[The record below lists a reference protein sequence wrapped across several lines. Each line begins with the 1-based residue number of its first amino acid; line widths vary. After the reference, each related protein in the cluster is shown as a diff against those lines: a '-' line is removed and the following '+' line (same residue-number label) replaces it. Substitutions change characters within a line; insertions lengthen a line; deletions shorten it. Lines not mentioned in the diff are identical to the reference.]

1 MKLGQSINRKKEGIE
16 LNVIIANEAKGMLS
30 TLDIDVIKSVDGV
43 HTADE
48 IVEMFKNFFYAR
60 MILDVT
66 AIKDYEDITNIQKIS
81 IGLDADKIILL
92 LPNTEVSTSSAYLS
106 KIISM
111 GIYNFTTTVDG
122 IKYFLDHPNTY
133 KDVAHIQQ
141 LNDLST
147 TINEKVVSGSRII
160 GIKNITDHAGSTTLI
175 YMLKK
180 ELEHS
185 YGMSVIAIEV
195 NRHDFMYFNSNNM
208 ISVDD
213 EHLMTEIVKH
223 NDVSIILIDLND
235 SSNEGACNDVLYLL
249 EPSSIRLNK
258 LMRRDRRIF
267 EELKGKK
274 IVLNMSLLSNNDI
287 MDFEYEGKTKVFYNI
302 PPLNDRIKNP
312 VLGDFL
318 SKIGLIDKTK
328 EKDGGKI
335 FGLFKR

>member
-1 MKLGQSINRKKEGIE
+1 M
-16 LNVIIANEAKGMLS
+16 NVIVANEAKSMLS

-60 MILDVT
+60 MILDIT
-66 AIKDYEDITNIQKIS
+66 AIKDYNDITNIQKIS

-92 LPNTEVSTSSAYLS
+92 LPNNEASTSSSYLS

-122 IKYFLDHPNTY
+122 IKYFLEHPNTY

-147 TINEKVVSGSRII
+147 TINEKVVAGSRII
-160 GIKNITDHAGSTTLI
+160 GIKNVTDHAGSTTLI

-180 ELEHS
+180 ELEQS
-185 YGMSVIAIEV
+185 YGMSVVAIEV
-195 NRHDFMYFNSNNM
+195 NRHDFMYFNSSNM
-208 ISVDD
+208 ISIDD

-223 NDVSIILIDLND
+223 KDVAIILIDLND
-235 SSNEGACNDVLYLL
+235 SSNEGACSDVLYLI
-249 EPSSIRLNK
+249 EPSSIKLNK
-258 LMRRDRRIF
+258 LMRRNRRVF
-267 EELKGKK
+267 EELRGRK
-274 IVLNMSLLSNNDI
+274 IILNKSLLSNSDI

-302 PPLNDRIKNP
+302 PPLNDRVKNP
-312 VLGDFL
+312 VLSDFL
-318 SKIGLIDKTK
+318 SKIGLINKTSEK
-328 EKDGGKI
+328 ESGGKI

>member
-1 MKLGQSINRKKEGIE
+1 M
-16 LNVIIANEAKGMLS
+16 NVIIANEAKEMLS

-48 IVEMFKNFFYAR
+48 IVDMFKNFFYAR
-60 MILDVT
+60 MILDIT

-92 LPNTEVSTSSAYLS
+92 LPNNEASTSSSYLS

-111 GIYNFTTTVDG
+111 GIYNFTTTLDG

-141 LNDLST
+141 LNDLSS
-147 TINEKVVSGSRII
+147 TINDKVVAGSRII

-180 ELEHS
+180 ELEQS
-185 YGMSVIAIEV
+185 YGMSVLAIEV
-195 NRHDFMYFNSNNM
+195 NRHDFLYFNSNNM

-223 NDVSIILIDLND
+223 KDVAIILIDLND

-258 LMRRDRRIF
+258 LMKRDRRIF
-267 EELKGKK
+267 EELKGRK
-274 IVLNMSLLSNNDI
+274 IVLNMSLLSNSDI

-302 PPLNDRIKNP
+302 PPLNDRVNNSNILMP
-312 VLGDFL
+312 MLE
-318 SKIGLIDKTK
+318 KI
-328 EKDGGKI
+328 
-335 FGLFKR
+335 GLFKRNY

>member
-1 MKLGQSINRKKEGIE
+1 M
-16 LNVIIANEAKGMLS
+16 NVIIANEAKAMLS

-48 IVEMFKNFFYAR
+48 IVDMFKNFFYAR
-60 MILDVT
+60 MILDIT

-92 LPNTEVSTSSAYLS
+92 LPNNATSTSSGYLS

-141 LNDLST
+141 LNDLSS
-147 TINEKVVSGSRII
+147 TINEKAVAGSRII
-160 GIKNITDHAGSTTLI
+160 GIKNVTDHAGSTSLI

-180 ELEHS
+180 ELEQT

-195 NRHDFMYFNSNNM
+195 NRHDFLYFNSENM
-208 ISVDD
+208 ISIDD

-223 NDVSIILIDLND
+223 NDVAVILIDLND
-235 SSNEGACNDVLYLL
+235 SSNEGACSDVLYLI
-249 EPSSIRLNK
+249 EPSSIKLNK
-258 LMRRDRRIF
+258 LMKRDRRIF
-267 EELKGKK
+267 EELKGRK
-274 IVLNMSLLSNNDI
+274 IVLNMSLLSNSDI
-287 MDFEYEGKTKVFYNI
+287 MDFEYEGKTKVFYNL
-302 PPLNDRIKNP
+302 PPLNDRVKNP
-312 VLGDFL
+312 VLTDFL
-318 SKIGLIDKTK
+318 SKIGLISKNK
-328 EKDGGKI
+328 EKESSGGKI

>member
-1 MKLGQSINRKKEGIE
+1 M
-16 LNVIIANEAKGMLS
+16 NVIIANEAKAMLS

-60 MILDVT
+60 MILDIT
-66 AIKDYEDITNIQKIS
+66 AIKDYNDIINIQKIS

-92 LPNTEVSTSSAYLS
+92 LPNNEASTSSSYLS

-122 IKYFLDHPNTY
+122 VKYFLDHPNTY

-147 TINEKVVSGSRII
+147 TINEKVVAGSRII
-160 GIKNITDHAGSTTLI
+160 GIKNVTDHAGSTTLI

-180 ELEHS
+180 ELEQS
-185 YGMSVIAIEV
+185 YGMSVVAIEV
-195 NRHDFMYFNSNNM
+195 NRHDFMYFNSSNM
-208 ISVDD
+208 ISIDD

-223 NDVSIILIDLND
+223 KDVAIILIDLND
-235 SSNEGACNDVLYLL
+235 SSNEGACSDVLYLI
-249 EPSSIRLNK
+249 EPSSIKLNK
-258 LMRRDRRIF
+258 LMRRNRRVF
-267 EELKGKK
+267 EELKGRK
-274 IVLNMSLLSNNDI
+274 IILNKSLLSNSDI

-302 PPLNDRIKNP
+302 PPLNDRVKNP
-312 VLGDFL
+312 VLSDFL
-318 SKIGLIDKTK
+318 SKIGLINKTSEK
-328 EKDGGKI
+328 ESGGKI

>member
-1 MKLGQSINRKKEGIE
+1 M
-16 LNVIIANEAKGMLS
+16 NVIIANEAKSMLS

-66 AIKDYEDITNIQKIS
+66 AIKDYNDIINIQKIS

-92 LPNTEVSTSSAYLS
+92 LPNNEASTSSSYLS

-122 IKYFLDHPNTY
+122 VKYFLDHPNTY

-147 TINEKVVSGSRII
+147 TINEKVVAGSRII
-160 GIKNITDHAGSTTLI
+160 GIKNVTDHAGSTTLI

-180 ELEHS
+180 ELEQS
-185 YGMSVIAIEV
+185 YGMSVVAIEV
-195 NRHDFMYFNSNNM
+195 NRHDFSYFNSSNM
-208 ISVDD
+208 ISIDD

-223 NDVSIILIDLND
+223 NDVAIILVDLND
-235 SSNEGACNDVLYLL
+235 SSNEGACNDVLYLI

-267 EELKGKK
+267 EELKGRK
-274 IVLNMSLLSNNDI
+274 IVLNMSLLSNSDI

-302 PPLNDRIKNP
+302 PPLNDRVKNP
-312 VLGDFL
+312 VLSDFL
-318 SKIGLIDKTK
+318 SKIGLINKTNEK
-328 EKDGGKI
+328 ESGGKI

>member
-1 MKLGQSINRKKEGIE
+1 M
-16 LNVIIANEAKGMLS
+16 NVIIANEAKSMLS

-66 AIKDYEDITNIQKIS
+66 AIKDYNDITNIQKIS

-92 LPNTEVSTSSAYLS
+92 LPNNEASTSSSYLS

-122 IKYFLDHPNTY
+122 VKYFLEHPNTY

-147 TINEKVVSGSRII
+147 TINEKVVAGSRII
-160 GIKNITDHAGSTTLI
+160 GIKNVTDHAGSTTLI

-180 ELEHS
+180 ELEQS
-185 YGMSVIAIEV
+185 YGMSVVAIEV
-195 NRHDFMYFNSNNM
+195 NKHDFSYFNSSNM
-208 ISVDD
+208 ISIDD

-223 NDVSIILIDLND
+223 NDVAIILVDLND
-235 SSNEGACNDVLYLL
+235 SSNEGACSDVLYLI
-249 EPSSIRLNK
+249 EPSSIKLNK
-258 LMRRDRRIF
+258 LMRRNRRVF
-267 EELKGKK
+267 EELRGRK
-274 IVLNMSLLSNNDI
+274 IILNKSLLSNSDI

-302 PPLNDRIKNP
+302 PPLNDRVKNP
-312 VLGDFL
+312 VLSDFL
-318 SKIGLIDKTK
+318 SKIGLINKTSEK
-328 EKDGGKI
+328 ESGGKI

>member
-1 MKLGQSINRKKEGIE
+1 M
-16 LNVIIANEAKGMLS
+16 NVIIANEAKALLS
-30 TLDIDVIKSVDGV
+30 QLDIDVIKSVDGV

-60 MILDVT
+60 MILDIT
-66 AIKDYEDITNIQKIS
+66 AIKDYDNITNIQKIS

-92 LPNTEVSTSSAYLS
+92 LPNNEVSGSSSYLS

-111 GIYNFTTTVDG
+111 GIYNFTTTIDG
-122 IKYFLDHPNTY
+122 VKYFLDHPNTY

-141 LNDLST
+141 LNDLSS
-147 TINEKVVSGSRII
+147 TISEKVVNGSRII
-160 GIKNITDHAGSTTLI
+160 GIKNVTDHAGSTTLI

-180 ELEHS
+180 ELEQT
-185 YGMSVIAIEV
+185 YGMSVVAIEV
-195 NRHDFMYFNSNNM
+195 NRHDFLYFNASNM
-208 ISVDD
+208 ISVND
-213 EHLMTEIVKH
+213 ENLMTEIVKH
-223 NDVSIILIDLND
+223 KDVSVILIDLND
-235 SSNEGACNDVLYLL
+235 SSNEGACGDVLYLI

-274 IVLNMSLLSNNDI
+274 IILNQSLLSNSDI
-287 MDFEYEGKTKVFYNI
+287 MDFEYEGRTKVFYNI

-312 VLGDFL
+312 VLADFL
-318 SKIGLIDKTK
+318 SKIGLINKPKD
-328 EKDGGKI
+328 KDGGKI

>member
-1 MKLGQSINRKKEGIE
+1 M
-16 LNVIIANEAKGMLS
+16 NVIIANEAKAMLS
-30 TLDIDVIKSVDGV
+30 TLDIDVIKSVDGI

-60 MILDVT
+60 MILDIT
-66 AIKDYEDITNIQKIS
+66 AIKDYNDITNIQKIS

-92 LPNTEVSTSSAYLS
+92 LPNNEASTSSSYLS

-122 IKYFLDHPNTY
+122 IKYFLEHPNTY

-147 TINEKVVSGSRII
+147 TINEKVVAGSRII
-160 GIKNITDHAGSTTLI
+160 GIKNVTDHAGSTTLI

-180 ELEHS
+180 ELEQS
-185 YGMSVIAIEV
+185 YGMSVVAIEV
-195 NRHDFMYFNSNNM
+195 NKHDFSYFNSSNM
-208 ISVDD
+208 VSIDD

-223 NDVSIILIDLND
+223 NDVAIILIDLND
-235 SSNEGACNDVLYLL
+235 SSNEGACSDVLYLI
-249 EPSSIRLNK
+249 EPSSIKLNK
-258 LMRRDRRIF
+258 LMRRNRRVF
-267 EELKGKK
+267 EELRGRK
-274 IVLNMSLLSNNDI
+274 IILNKSLLSNSDI

-302 PPLNDRIKNP
+302 PPLNDRVKNP
-312 VLGDFL
+312 VLSDFL
-318 SKIGLIDKTK
+318 SKIGLINKTSEK
-328 EKDGGKI
+328 ESGGKI

>member
-1 MKLGQSINRKKEGIE
+1 M
-16 LNVIIANEAKGMLS
+16 NVIIANEAKGMLS
-30 TLDIDVIKSVDGV
+30 ALDIDVIKSVDGV

-48 IVEMFKNFFYAR
+48 IVDMFKNFFYAR
-60 MILDVT
+60 MILDIT
-66 AIKDYEDITNIQKIS
+66 AVKDYEDITNIQKIS

-92 LPNTEVSTSSAYLS
+92 LPNNETSTSSSYLS

-122 IKYFLDHPNTY
+122 VKYFLEHPNTY

-141 LNDLST
+141 LNDLSS
-147 TINEKVVSGSRII
+147 TINDKVIAGSRII
-160 GIKNITDHAGSTTLI
+160 GIKNVTDHAGSTTLI

-180 ELEHS
+180 ELEQT
-185 YGMSVIAIEV
+185 YGMSVVAIEV
-195 NRHDFMYFNSNNM
+195 NRHDFAYFNSNNM

-223 NDVSIILIDLND
+223 KDVAIILIDLND
-235 SSNEGACNDVLYLL
+235 SSNEGACNDVLYLI

-258 LMRRDRRIF
+258 LMRRNRRVF

-274 IVLNMSLLSNNDI
+274 IILNMSLLSNSDI

-302 PPLNDRIKNP
+302 PPLNDRVKNP
-312 VLGDFL
+312 VLSDFL
-318 SKIGLIDKTK
+318 SKIGLINKPK
-328 EKDGGKI
+328 EKESSGKI

>member
-1 MKLGQSINRKKEGIE
+1 M
-16 LNVIIANEAKGMLS
+16 NVIIANEAKSMLS

-66 AIKDYEDITNIQKIS
+66 AIKDYNDIINIQKIS

-92 LPNTEVSTSSAYLS
+92 LPNNEASTSSSYLS

-122 IKYFLDHPNTY
+122 VKYFLDHPNTY

-147 TINEKVVSGSRII
+147 TINEKVVAGSRII
-160 GIKNITDHAGSTTLI
+160 GIKNVTDHAGSTTLI

-180 ELEHS
+180 ELEQS
-185 YGMSVIAIEV
+185 YGMSVVAIEV
-195 NRHDFMYFNSNNM
+195 NRHDFSYFNSSNM
-208 ISVDD
+208 ISIDD

-223 NDVSIILIDLND
+223 NDVAIILVDLND
-235 SSNEGACNDVLYLL
+235 SSNEGACGDIIYLI
-249 EPSSIRLNK
+249 EPSSIKLNK
-258 LMRRDRRIF
+258 LMRRNRRVF
-267 EELKGKK
+267 EELRGRK
-274 IVLNMSLLSNNDI
+274 IILNKSLLSNSDI

-302 PPLNDRIKNP
+302 PPLNDRVKNP
-312 VLGDFL
+312 VLSDFL
-318 SKIGLIDKTK
+318 SKIGLINKTNEK
-328 EKDGGKI
+328 ESGGKI

>member
-1 MKLGQSINRKKEGIE
+1 M
-16 LNVIIANEAKGMLS
+16 NVIIANEAKAMLS

-60 MILDVT
+60 MILDIT
-66 AIKDYEDITNIQKIS
+66 AIKDYNDIINIQKIS

-92 LPNTEVSTSSAYLS
+92 LPNNEASTSSSYLS

-122 IKYFLDHPNTY
+122 VKYFLDHPNTY

-147 TINEKVVSGSRII
+147 TINEKVVAGSRII
-160 GIKNITDHAGSTTLI
+160 GIKNVTDHAGSTTLI

-180 ELEHS
+180 ELEQS
-185 YGMSVIAIEV
+185 YGMSVVAIEV
-195 NRHDFMYFNSNNM
+195 NRHDFSYFNSSNM
-208 ISVDD
+208 ISIDD

-223 NDVSIILIDLND
+223 NDVAIILVDLND
-235 SSNEGACNDVLYLL
+235 SSNEGACSDVLYLI
-249 EPSSIRLNK
+249 EPSSIKLNK
-258 LMRRDRRIF
+258 LMRRNRRVF
-267 EELKGKK
+267 EELRGRK
-274 IVLNMSLLSNNDI
+274 IILNKSLLSNSDI

-302 PPLNDRIKNP
+302 PPLNDRVKNP
-312 VLGDFL
+312 VLSDFL
-318 SKIGLIDKTK
+318 SKIGLINKTSEK
-328 EKDGGKI
+328 ESGGKI

>member
-1 MKLGQSINRKKEGIE
+1 M
-16 LNVIIANEAKGMLS
+16 NVIIANEAKAMLS

-48 IVEMFKNFFYAR
+48 IVEMFKNFFFAR
-60 MILDVT
+60 MILDIT

-92 LPNTEVSTSSAYLS
+92 LPNNATSTSSGYLS

-141 LNDLST
+141 LNDLSS
-147 TINEKVVSGSRII
+147 TINEKAVAGSRII
-160 GIKNITDHAGSTTLI
+160 GIKNVTDHAGSTSLI

-180 ELEHS
+180 ELEQT

-195 NRHDFMYFNSNNM
+195 NRHDFLYFNSENM
-208 ISVDD
+208 ISIDD

-223 NDVSIILIDLND
+223 NDVAVILIDLND
-235 SSNEGACNDVLYLL
+235 SSNEGACSDVLYLI
-249 EPSSIRLNK
+249 EPSSIKLNK
-258 LMRRDRRIF
+258 LMKRDRRIF
-267 EELKGKK
+267 EELKGRK
-274 IVLNMSLLSNNDI
+274 IVLNMSLLSNSDI
-287 MDFEYEGKTKVFYNI
+287 MDFEYEGKTKVFYNL
-302 PPLNDRIKNP
+302 PPLNDRVKNP
-312 VLGDFL
+312 VLTDFL
-318 SKIGLIDKTK
+318 SKIGLISKNK
-328 EKDGGKI
+328 EKESSGGKI

>member
-1 MKLGQSINRKKEGIE
+1 M
-16 LNVIIANEAKGMLS
+16 NVIIANEAKAMLS

-60 MILDVT
+60 MILDIT
-66 AIKDYEDITNIQKIS
+66 AIKDYNDIINIQKIS

-92 LPNTEVSTSSAYLS
+92 LPNNEASTSSSYLS

-122 IKYFLDHPNTY
+122 VKYFLDHPNTY

-147 TINEKVVSGSRII
+147 TINEKVVAGSRII
-160 GIKNITDHAGSTTLI
+160 GIKNVTDHAGSTTLI

-180 ELEHS
+180 ELEQS
-185 YGMSVIAIEV
+185 YGMSVVAIEV
-195 NRHDFMYFNSNNM
+195 NRHDFMYFNSSNM
-208 ISVDD
+208 ISIDD

-223 NDVSIILIDLND
+223 NDVAIILVDLND
-235 SSNEGACNDVLYLL
+235 SSNEGACSDVLYLI
-249 EPSSIRLNK
+249 EPSSIKLNK
-258 LMRRDRRIF
+258 LMRRNRRVF
-267 EELKGKK
+267 EELKGRK
-274 IVLNMSLLSNNDI
+274 IILNKSLLSNSDI

-302 PPLNDRIKNP
+302 PPLNDRVKNP
-312 VLGDFL
+312 VLSDFL
-318 SKIGLIDKTK
+318 SKIGLINKTSEK
-328 EKDGGKI
+328 ESGGKI

>member
-1 MKLGQSINRKKEGIE
+1 M
-16 LNVIIANEAKGMLS
+16 NVIIANEAKGMLS

-48 IVEMFKNFFYAR
+48 IVDMFKNFFYAR
-60 MILDVT
+60 MILDIT

-92 LPNTEVSTSSAYLS
+92 LPNNETSTSSSYLS

-141 LNDLST
+141 LNDLSS
-147 TINEKVVSGSRII
+147 TINDKVVAGNRII
-160 GIKNITDHAGSTTLI
+160 GIKNVTDHAGSTTLI

-180 ELEHS
+180 ELEQT
-185 YGMSVIAIEV
+185 YGMSVVAIEV
-195 NRHDFMYFNSNNM
+195 NRHDFLYFNSNNM

-223 NDVSIILIDLND
+223 KDVAIILIDLND

-267 EELKGKK
+267 EELKGRK
-274 IVLNMSLLSNNDI
+274 IVLNMSLLSNSDI

-302 PPLNDRIKNP
+302 PPLNDRVKNP
-312 VLGDFL
+312 VLSDFL
-318 SKIGLIDKTK
+318 SKIGLINKPK
-328 EKDGGKI
+328 EKEEGGKI

>member
-1 MKLGQSINRKKEGIE
+1 M
-16 LNVIIANEAKGMLS
+16 NVIIANEAKGMLS

-122 IKYFLDHPNTY
+122 VKYFLDHPNTY

-180 ELEHS
+180 ELEQT

-274 IVLNMSLLSNNDI
+274 IVLNMSLLSNSDI

-302 PPLNDRIKNP
+302 PPLNDRVKNP